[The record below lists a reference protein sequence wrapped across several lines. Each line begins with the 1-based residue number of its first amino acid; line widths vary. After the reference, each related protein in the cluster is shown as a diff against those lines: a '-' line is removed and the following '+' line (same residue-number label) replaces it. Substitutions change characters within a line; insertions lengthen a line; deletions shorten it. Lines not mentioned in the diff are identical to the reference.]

1 MERPATDWMD
11 KRRQAAPQLAAF
23 IQASEFFTL
32 HFSLFTQRVSDSS
45 LFVLHSSLKEYRIL
59 HSSFF
64 TLHSKS
70 LYFVTQMDTRFMSF
84 WLNG

>member
-1 MERPATDWMD
+1 MPSMEYKGALDMERPATDWMD

-45 LFVLHSSLKEYRIL
+45 LFVLHSSLKVFSL
-59 HSSFF
+59 F
-64 TLHSKS
+64 TQRVFTS
-70 LYFVTQMDTRFMSF
+70 
-84 WLNG
+84 

>member
-32 HFSLFTQRVSDSS
+32 HFSLFTQSV
-45 LFVLHSSLKEYRIL
+45 
-59 HSSFF
+59 F

-70 LYFVTQMDTRFMSF
+70 LHFVTQMDTRFMSF